1 MGFDRLDAYFKFFS
15 DLLGAKAFGA
25 GLEEFSLTIGKSV
38 FLLA

>member
-15 DLLGAKAFGA
+15 DLLDAKAFGA
-25 GLEEFSLTIGKSV
+25 GLEDFLLTIGKSV